1 MTDKPNLYL
10 DLDNTL
16 ISAVDYKTYAKLSE
30 EDKELY
36 KEILGKPAK
45 MDNVYMI
52 YKRPYLDEFLDYIFK
67 HYNVSIW
74 TAASKNYALFI
85 YDNVVIPDSK
95 MNERNL
101 NNLLFSYHC
110 NISKK
115 TFDKSSPKK
124 LKLLSKIYNIN
135 LKNTM
140 IIDDHPDVYT
150 CQKLNCIRAEDFDL
164 EESSVGLHDD
174 FLKRC
179 LEAMKKYKNE
189 TDITI
194 LVKNINEY
202 TKKPIKKTSETVMSV
217 EDDGGER
224 KICPDCKDE
233 FITYSSKAKC
243 PECR

>member
-16 ISAVDYKTYAKLSE
+16 ISAVDYKTYSKLSE
-30 EDKELY
+30 QNKELY
-36 KEILGKPAK
+36 KETLGPPAK
-45 MDNVYMI
+45 MDGVYMI
-52 YKRPYLDEFLDYIFK
+52 YKRPYLDEFLEYIFE

-85 YDNVVIPDSK
+85 YDKIVIPDSK
-95 MNERNL
+95 MNDREL

-115 TFDKSSPKK
+115 TFNKSSPKK
-124 LKLLSKIYNIN
+124 LKLLCDVYNTN
-135 LKNTM
+135 LNNTM
-140 IIDDHPDVYT
+140 IIDDHPDVYSS
-150 CQKLNCIRAEDFDL
+150 QKMNCIRAEDFDL
-164 EESSVGLHDD
+164 EESSEGLQDD

-179 LEAMKKYKNE
+179 LEAMKKYSNE
-189 TDITI
+189 KDVNV

-202 TKKPIKKTSETVMSV
+202 TKKPVKKTCDTVISV

-224 KICPDCKDE
+224 KICSDCKEE
-233 FITYSSKAKC
+233 FITYSSQPKC
-243 PECR
+243 PDCR